1 MRRSFV
7 ALFKNGI
14 ARIIV
19 KDATHNLSMSS
30 IPPATTGR
38 TPRAPRYGDALGHG
52 ASDKRIDILRG
63 IALSGSISQ
72 AARECGVS
80 YKAAWQAIDT
90 LTNLAGV
97 PLVTRAV
104 GGAGGGGAVLTAEGV
119 HLLELAEALD
129 TARREVHARWSA
141 DGAGVSTVA
150 DTAMSRMSVRT
161 SMRNQLPA
169 VIDALVASG
178 RTVRVRMRLGPGADI
193 TARITQESAELLGLR
208 EGLPVIALCKATAV
222 RIDRADAV
230 VPSEIGSDGNRL
242 TGIVTRVLR
251 NESGDEISVVLE
263 GGLQLFGFAPGGVGL
278 RVRSR
283 AAATVDESAVV
294 VALPG

>member
-1 MRRSFV
+1 
-7 ALFKNGI
+7 
-14 ARIIV
+14 
-19 KDATHNLSMSS
+19 MSS

-72 AARECGVS
+72 AGRECGVS

-129 TARREVHARWSA
+129 AARREVHARWSA
-141 DGAGVSTVA
+141 DGAGASMVA

-169 VIDALVASG
+169 VVDALVVSG
-178 RTVRVRMRLGPGADI
+178 RTVRVQMRLGADAAITARI

-208 EGLPVIALCKATAV
+208 EGLPVIVLCKATAV
-222 RIDRADAV
+222 RIDRVDAV
-230 VPSEIGSDGNRL
+230 VPSEISSGGNRL
-242 TGIVTRVLR
+242 TGSVTRVLR
-251 NESGDEISVVLE
+251 NESGDEISVALE

>member
-1 MRRSFV
+1 
-7 ALFKNGI
+7 
-14 ARIIV
+14 
-19 KDATHNLSMSS
+19 MSS
-30 IPPATTGR
+30 ISPPDAGR
-38 TPRAPRYGDALGHG
+38 SSRSPRYGDALGHG

-63 IALSGSISQ
+63 ISLSGSISQ
-72 AARECGVS
+72 AARESGVS

-104 GGAGGGGAVLTAEGV
+104 GGAGGGGALLTAEGL

-129 TARREVHARWSA
+129 AARREVHARWSA
-141 DGAGVSTVA
+141 DGAGASTLS
-150 DTAMSRMSVRT
+150 DTAMSRMAVRT

-169 VIDALVASG
+169 VIDALVVSG
-178 RTVRVRMRLGPGADI
+178 RIVRVRMQLGPGAAARL

-222 RIDRADAV
+222 RIERGDAAGRSGSSAD
-230 VPSEIGSDGNRL
+230 DNRL
-242 TGIVTRVLR
+242 TGSVTRVLR
-251 NESGDEISVVLE
+251 NESGDEISIALE
-263 GGLQLFGFAPGGVGL
+263 GGLQLVGFAPGGIGL

-283 AAATVDESAVV
+283 ATATVDESSVV

>member
-1 MRRSFV
+1 
-7 ALFKNGI
+7 
-14 ARIIV
+14 
-19 KDATHNLSMSS
+19 MSS
-30 IPPATTGR
+30 IPPADAGR
-38 TPRAPRYGDALGHG
+38 SPRSPRYGDALGHG

-72 AARECGVS
+72 AARESGVS

-104 GGAGGGGAVLTAEGV
+104 GGAGGGGALLTAEGL

-129 TARREVHARWSA
+129 AARREVHARWSA
-141 DGAGVSTVA
+141 DGAGASMVA
-150 DTAMSRMSVRT
+150 DTAMSRMAVRT

-169 VIDALVASG
+169 VIDALVESG
-178 RTVRVRMRLGPGADI
+178 RTVRVRMRFGPVAAI
-193 TARITQESAELLGLR
+193 TARITQESAQLLGLR

-222 RIDRADAV
+222 RIERGDAAGRLER
-230 VPSEIGSDGNRL
+230 SADGNRL
-242 TGIVTRVLR
+242 TGSVTRVLR
-251 NESGDEISVVLE
+251 NESGDEISVALE
-263 GGLQLFGFAPGGVGL
+263 GGLQLVGFAPGGVGL
-278 RVRSR
+278 RVRHR
-283 AAATVDESAVV
+283 VTATVDESSVV